1 LANCF
6 ELNNLVMI
14 RHHQIPFGVDSGF

>member
-1 LANCF
+1 
-6 ELNNLVMI
+6 MI